1 MASER
6 AKELA
11 ERQKAEAKALKE
23 AKKKSTDPKDWGTW
37 RQLVETVK
45 ITVKEDPASK
55 WWLIAAV
62 IVPIIAGVVFALLTK
77 PHQWIYGPL
86 MGLLIGLSIA
96 MLALNFLSRRA
107 LYKKYDGQPGAAQ
120 VALGELN
127 KKQWTSTPQITG
139 TKQQDTV
146 HRVVGPAGIVLIGD
160 GDPQRVKALLAN
172 ERKRHEQ
179 IAYDVP
185 VTTLSV
191 GNGEGQTPLRKA
203 ASAIKKLPRKT
214 STAEINQLDARIKA
228 LDNIRGKV
236 PVPRG
241 PLPNMKGARK
251 ALRGR

>member
-23 AKKKSTDPKDWGTW
+23 AKKKSDDPKDWGTW
-37 RQLVETVK
+37 RQMRETVK
-45 ITVKEDPASK
+45 ITIQMDPTSK
-55 WWLIAAV
+55 WWLLAALL
-62 IVPIIAGVVFALLTK
+62 VPIVAGVVVAIFTK
-77 PHQWIYGPL
+77 LWMYAPV
-86 MGLLIGLSIA
+86 MGVLIGLTAA
-96 MLALNFLSRRA
+96 MWALNLLSRRA
-107 LYKKYDGQPGAAQ
+107 VYKKYDGQPGAAQ

-127 KKQWTSTPQITG
+127 KKQWTNTPQITG
-139 TKQQDTV
+139 TKQGDTV
-146 HRVVGPAGIVLIGD
+146 HRAVGPAGIVLIGD
-160 GDPQRVKALLAN
+160 GDPTRVKALLAN

-191 GNGEGQTPLRKA
+191 GQGEGQIPLRKA
-203 ASAIKKLPRKT
+203 SSAIKKLPKT
-214 STAEINQLDARIKA
+214 TSPSQISQLDARLKA

-241 PLPNMKGARK
+241 PMPNMRGAHK
-251 ALRGR
+251 AIRGR

>member
-37 RQLVETVK
+37 RQLTETVK
-45 ITVKEDPASK
+45 ITVKEDPSSK

-62 IVPIIAGVVFALLTK
+62 ILPVLAGVGYALFTN
-77 PHQWIYGPL
+77 QWIYGPL
-86 MGLLIGLSIA
+86 MGLLIGLTLA

-127 KKQWTSTPQITG
+127 KKKWTSTPQITG

-160 GDPQRVKALLAN
+160 GDPGRVKALLAN

-191 GNGEGQTPLRKA
+191 GNGEGQIPLSKA
-203 ASAIKKLPRKT
+203 ASAIKKLPQKT
-214 STAEINQLDARIKA
+214 SPAEISQLDARIKA

-241 PLPNMKGARK
+241 PLPSMRGARK